1 MERSCDSKS
10 MSIVFTLLNRGFS
23 MDQITRTMKQLV
35 GHDWREVPVSTWF
48 KRFQDEGLVKHVSE
62 ETIIDD
68 LEALISGKIK
78 LDELGRNFGEREE
91 DDM

>member
-1 MERSCDSKS
+1 MERSYDSNS
-10 MSIVFTLLNRGFS
+10 MSIVFTLLKRGFS
-23 MDQITRTMKQLV
+23 MDQITRTMNQLV

-48 KRFQDEGLVKHVSE
+48 KRFHDEGLIKHVNE

-78 LDELGRNFGEREE
+78 LDELGRNFEE
-91 DDM
+91 TQEDHI